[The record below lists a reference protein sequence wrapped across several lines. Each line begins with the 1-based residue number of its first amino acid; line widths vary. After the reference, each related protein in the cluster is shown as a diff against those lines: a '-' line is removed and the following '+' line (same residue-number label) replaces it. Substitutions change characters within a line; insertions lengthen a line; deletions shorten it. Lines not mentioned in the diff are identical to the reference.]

1 LGLVVGGTVVVG
13 AAVVGAAVVG
23 AAVVGA
29 AVVGAAV
36 EGVEVAGDCPAAR
49 GLPVPP
55 QAASASTAASPN
67 AAMPRLPRARR
78 VTAAPPARWTVPSQE
93 YTNHHP
99 RRIGRV
105 TVLRRTRW
113 RPSPGAWEDGGMTAE
128 PAADDRAAI
137 VRTALDYFE
146 GWFDGDAGRVERALH
161 PQLAKRS
168 LGQVSSDPERLETIT
183 APQMVEAA
191 ANGEGRRQDPGD
203 RRIQVDVEQVYGTI
217 ANATV
222 RSAVY
227 VEYLQLVR
235 TGDGWRIVNA
245 LWQRA

>member
-1 LGLVVGGTVVVG
+1 
-13 AAVVGAAVVG
+13 
-23 AAVVGA
+23 
-29 AVVGAAV
+29 
-36 EGVEVAGDCPAAR
+36 
-49 GLPVPP
+49 
-55 QAASASTAASPN
+55 
-67 AAMPRLPRARR
+67 
-78 VTAAPPARWTVPSQE
+78 
-93 YTNHHP
+93 
-99 RRIGRV
+99 
-105 TVLRRTRW
+105 
-113 RPSPGAWEDGGMTAE
+113 MTAE

-146 GWFDGDAGRVERALH
+146 GWFD
-161 PQLAKRS
+161 
-168 LGQVSSDPERLETIT
+168 
-183 APQMVEAA
+183 
-191 ANGEGRRQDPGD
+191 GEGRRQDPGD